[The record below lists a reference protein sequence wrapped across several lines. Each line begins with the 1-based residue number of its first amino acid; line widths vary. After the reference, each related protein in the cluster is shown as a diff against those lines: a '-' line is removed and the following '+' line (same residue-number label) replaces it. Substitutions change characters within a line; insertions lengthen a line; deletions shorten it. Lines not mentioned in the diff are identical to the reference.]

1 MKKIAKFLTLGVVML
16 AFSAAS
22 FGQVSATALT
32 SATIVSG
39 LTITNSG
46 ALDFGTIV
54 TGTAGT
60 VTIGTDGTRATDG
73 PVLNNTNN
81 GRAATFDVSGTAELT
96 YSIAISPESL
106 LITHTTLPG
115 NTMTV
120 DNFQSNPAEGDTGEL
135 DLAGEQTISVGGDL
149 TVDAAQ
155 VPGTYQ
161 NAADLTVTINYN

>member
-1 MKKIAKFLTLGVVML
+1 MKKITKFLTLAVVML
-16 AFSAAS
+16 AFTAAT
-22 FGQVSATALT
+22 FGQVSATAVT
-32 SATIVSG
+32 SATIVSA
-39 LTITNSG
+39 LTITN
-46 ALDFGTIV
+46 ADPLDFGNIV

-60 VTIGTDGTRATDG
+60 VTMGPDGTRTSTG
-73 PVLNNTNN
+73 PVLNDTNV
-81 GRAATFDVSGTAELT
+81 GTAATFDVAGTAELT
-96 YSIAISPESL
+96 YSIAISPASL
-106 LITHTTLPG
+106 LITHTTLPI